1 MLAPPLRSTGSTM
14 RPLLLASI
22 AIAFSHAWSE
32 ARLIELAY
40 GFEQHSKARRPP
52 QFLPTVSLQAMP

>member
-1 MLAPPLRSTGSTM
+1 M